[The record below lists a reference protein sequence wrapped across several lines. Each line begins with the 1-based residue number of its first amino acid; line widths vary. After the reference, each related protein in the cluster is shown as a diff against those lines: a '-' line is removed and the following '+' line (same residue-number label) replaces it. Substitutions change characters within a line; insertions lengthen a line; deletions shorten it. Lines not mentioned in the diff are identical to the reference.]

1 MSLQLLPRGPD
12 HWQYYDGKLNHMRA
26 TVLGVLGRTELTKE
40 GNVSV
45 FLRAER
51 IANGALDWPKG
62 SYVCV
67 LE

>member
-1 MSLQLLPRGPD
+1 
-12 HWQYYDGKLNHMRA
+12 MRA